1 MAKKIWDLDRLL
13 SNADAFDVADRIGM
27 RKKRCGSSTY
37 VECVEGTHKET
48 NINHNQL
55 FRDGCHCYS
64 CGASHNVYGMVRD
77 YYRNIVGISL
87 EHDDICSLIAET
99 CGGEDEYLITP
110 VHSGAK
116 KKRFPLTKEELEAIG
131 LTSDSRRARRIVS
144 YTEDK
149 DDEHREPLSD
159 GYAATEM
166 LPPVSIYSLYRE
178 DEELFR
184 EIVGG
189 KIKET
194 IEKCRA
200 GYQVFKDAKDDLSKA
215 LVRVFIERY
224 NAAKSAE
231 AKIFPSEKCAVS

>member
-1 MAKKIWDLDRLL
+1 M

-27 RKKRCGSSTY
+27 RKRRCGNSTY

-48 NINHNQL
+48 NINHCQL
-55 FRDGCHCYS
+55 FHDGCHCYS
-64 CGASHNVYGMVRD
+64 CGASHNVYGMVRE

-87 EHDDICSLIAET
+87 EHDEICSLIAET

-110 VHSGAK
+110 VHSGTK

-131 LTSDSRRARRIVS
+131 LVSDSKRARHIVS
-144 YTEDK
+144 YTDTK
-149 DDEHREPLSD
+149 DDEHRELLGD

-194 IEKCRA
+194 ITDART
-200 GYQVFKDAKDDLSKA
+200 GYKIFKDANDDLSKA
-215 LVRVFIERY
+215 LVRVFIEKY
-224 NAAKSAE
+224 NAAKSVA
-231 AKIFPSEKCAVS
+231 AKIFPSEKRAVS